1 MKIASSN
8 VPVVLSGFIEREIAP
23 KATSG
28 TQRFLT
34 YSAAY
39 LVSKKA
45 SEMLQR
51 ENYVKNMREIGVMD
65 DEGLIDLDF
74 LREMATYSMQ
84 KAGGKVEVMGVVL
97 DQSDVDSAYQ
107 LGRTV
112 AVDA

>member
-1 MKIASSN
+1 MKISPN
-8 VPVVLSGFIEREIAP
+8 DVPVVLAGFIEREIAP

-39 LVSKKA
+39 IVSNKA
-45 SEMLQR
+45 KEMLQR
-51 ENYVKNMREIGVMD
+51 ENYVKNMHEIGIMD
-65 DEGLIDLDF
+65 DEGMIDLDF
-74 LREMATYSMQ
+74 LKEMASYSMKQ
-84 KAGGKVEVMGVVL
+84 AGGKVEVMGVVL
-97 DQSDVDSAYQ
+97 DQGDIDSAYQ